1 MLIAVLLLF
10 NRILI
15 GFTHRGSGNIVP
27 IIFKYHNLGVQTTHR
42 YTHLVHVTEG
52 KVWNYV
58 TVTHKTESIMYTS
71 QNSIPVKIVQ
81 LSEMSDLLPGFNF
94 TWEKGTVY
102 TIPIL
107 LFWYFLVL
115 CMHWCLEKMLHIQK
129 CPTKAAVN

>member
-52 KVWNYV
+52 KVWKYV
-58 TVTHKTESIMYTS
+58 TVTHKTESACIL
-71 QNSIPVKIVQ
+71 VKIVQ

-102 TIPIL
+102 TVLIL
-107 LFWYFLVL
+107 QFWYFLVL